1 MLFWFPPLRVFLIPP
16 SCERLAQLYCLLP
29 APLSSGST
37 QGKHPINQAP
47 SSLTHAML
55 QDTTNTAVSAALRK
69 TPRAEG
75 IEAADPEAKVARA
88 ETAALAAGDFA
99 SDAAP
104 MERLPPPATTAE
116 EGQCAAEAESCAPPC
131 AMEGAHEAAGHD
143 APEAGELSGAGPTA
157 PGRGDGA
164 SASTPPREV
173 CAAAAPEGADA

>member
-1 MLFWFPPLRVFLIPP
+1 
-16 SCERLAQLYCLLP
+16 
-29 APLSSGST
+29 
-37 QGKHPINQAP
+37 
-47 SSLTHAML
+47 ML
-55 QDTTNTAVSAALRK
+55 QDTTNTAASAVPRK

-116 EGQCAAEAESCAPPC
+116 EGQCAAEAGSC

>member
-1 MLFWFPPLRVFLIPP
+1 MSCYFLWVLPLL
-16 SCERLAQLYCLLP
+16 ERLP
-29 APLSSGST
+29 AAS
-37 QGKHPINQAP
+37 
-47 SSLTHAML
+47 
-55 QDTTNTAVSAALRK
+55 AVPRK

>member
-1 MLFWFPPLRVFLIPP
+1 
-16 SCERLAQLYCLLP
+16 
-29 APLSSGST
+29 
-37 QGKHPINQAP
+37 
-47 SSLTHAML
+47 ML

-104 MERLPPPATTAE
+104 MEHLPPPATAAG

-131 AMEGAHEAAGHD
+131 AMEGAHGAAGHD
-143 APEAGELSGAGPTA
+143 APEAGAGFREAGALKQHVTGSFHARTLA
-157 PGRGDGA
+157 RGGLFGNRVDGC
-164 SASTPPREV
+164 V
-173 CAAAAPEGADA
+173 DCARTVLLLT